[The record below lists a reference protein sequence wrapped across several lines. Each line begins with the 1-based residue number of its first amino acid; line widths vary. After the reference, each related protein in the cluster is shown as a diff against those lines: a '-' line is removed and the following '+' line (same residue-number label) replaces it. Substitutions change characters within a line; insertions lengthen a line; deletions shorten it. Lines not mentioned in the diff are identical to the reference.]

1 MGKRIWMLLISMML
15 VLGFS
20 LNVYASESSSTITI
34 ETQEKHEENILRLQ
48 ETICDKMEEMT
59 TSISPYAVA
68 HCERYATHDMLSR
81 GWGSIYKSDGT
92 CVVYMGTCHQCTRC
106 NLVFISEGEP
116 LSMPLGYWATWD
128 ADSAV
133 TNVTFLTTD
142 NIHYTDSKTIE
153 GMSFRY

>member
-34 ETQEKHEENILRLQ
+34 ETQEKHEENILRL
-48 ETICDKMEEMT
+48 
-59 TSISPYAVA
+59 
-68 HCERYATHDMLSR
+68 
-81 GWGSIYKSDGT
+81 
-92 CVVYMGTCHQCTRC
+92 
-106 NLVFISEGEP
+106 SEGEP
-116 LSMPLGYWATWD
+116 LSMPIGYWATWD